1 MGVAGGVNISR
12 LTLDAQVRGQHKQEE
27 VAAMDMNTVGKKY
40 RCLFLLLVPIIYIYP
55 ERLQ

>member
-27 VAAMDMNTVGKKY
+27 VTALDMNTVKKC
-40 RCLFLLLVPIIYIYP
+40 RCLLLLLLLIIDL
-55 ERLQ
+55 ER